1 MNNQAVFQRYEMKY
15 LITEAQYAR
24 LKEKICRYMID
35 DRYGQSSICN
45 LYFDTPSFLLIRRSI
60 ERPVYKEKLRLRSY
74 GVAVPDSTVFIEM
87 KKKYRSVVYKR
98 RINTTEQEA
107 MRYLCGGKQ
116 LADTQ
121 IAHELD
127 YFLGQYGFPRPTVF
141 LSYERQAFFAKDDSD
156 FRITFDKNILWRNYD
171 LSLCAGIYGQPI
183 LHNGQILMEIKTAK
197 AIPLWMTALLS
208 ENHIF
213 KTSFSKYGNAYKTI
227 FSAELKGE
235 RYNA

>member
-98 RINTTEQEA
+98 RIDPAALAQLCKLIFVYIEQ
-107 MRYLCGGKQ
+107 K
-116 LADTQ
+116 
-121 IAHELD
+121 
-127 YFLGQYGFPRPTVF
+127 
-141 LSYERQAFFAKDDSD
+141 ERL
-156 FRITFDKNILWRNYD
+156 R
-171 LSLCAGIYGQPI
+171 CAGPI
-183 LHNGQILMEIKTAK
+183 CKHSVNNCRGHVARTNKADFFLHF
-197 AIPLWMTALLS
+197 
-208 ENHIF
+208 H
-213 KTSFSKYGNAYKTI
+213 TSFQNRKHG
-227 FSAELKGE
+227 
-235 RYNA
+235 

>member
-156 FRITFDKNILWRNYD
+156 FRITFDKNILLAQLRPVALRRNIRSTYFTQWAD
-171 LSLCAGIYGQPI
+171 FDGDK
-183 LHNGQILMEIKTAK
+183 NGKGYS
-197 AIPLWMTALLS
+197 ALDDGAVKRKPY
-208 ENHIF
+208 F
-213 KTSFSKYGNAYKTI
+213 
-227 FSAELKGE
+227 
-235 RYNA
+235 